1 MNRMFNLD
9 SPLWN
14 ILSKFCDLLIL
25 STLWML
31 FSLPV
36 VTAGL
41 ATAALYHSVHKSI
54 LEGSG
59 YAVSTFW
66 KSFRT
71 NLKQGI
77 LLMMTF
83 LFPVAFVIV
92 SYLFADS
99 LGNDNLLGVF
109 YKIIS
114 IAVGVITLSTFLYAF
129 PVLSRFYMKT
139 KDIWKTSIAFAV
151 TRAFFTLILDVLTVI
166 CAISIFLAPVAGFLL
181 PALMAMAAERLIEPA
196 FRKAMDAKEKAEA
209 EKEKGDEN
217 AEAEESRKEPP
228 ILRKAP
234 ISKPIVRQRK
244 PVCVIWK
251 SRRNNLRLFI
261 LTLNNAPRSSR
272 LRSADP
278 GRSASAAAVCRGG
291 GSPARP
297 D

>member
-36 VTAGL
+36 VTAGP

-77 LLMMTF
+77 LLMLSF
-83 LFPVAFVIV
+83 LFPVAFAIV

-99 LGNDNLLGVF
+99 LGNDNLIGIF

-114 IAVGVITLSTFLYAF
+114 FAVGVITLSTFLYAF

-209 EKEKGDEN
+209 EKEKGDED
-217 AEAEESRKEPP
+217 AEAEDKEGASDSAESSH
-228 ILRKAP
+228 L
-234 ISKPIVRQRK
+234 
-244 PVCVIWK
+244 K
-251 SRRNNLRLFI
+251 S
-261 LTLNNAPRSSR
+261 
-272 LRSADP
+272 D
-278 GRSASAAAVCRGG
+278 
-291 GSPARP
+291 SPAKKAGLSDLEKP
-297 D
+297 KE